1 MSVQKINQATTAVV
15 GFLIATVL
23 FVVVAVIAKYS
34 ITPPTVDADRA
45 AIRSKALAEIT
56 LAEETEL
63 NTAGVLDKSRGTV
76 RLPLETALALAAQK
90 WPNAA
95 AARADLIARVEK
107 ATAEVKPVSFE

>member
-1 MSVQKINQATTAVV
+1 MSVQKINRATVSIV
-15 GFLIATVL
+15 GFLIAAVL
-23 FVVVAVIAKYS
+23 FVVVAVVAKYS
-34 ITPPTVDADRA
+34 ITAPTIDADRA

-63 NTAGVLDKSRGTV
+63 TTAGVLDKSRGTV
-76 RLPLETALALAAQK
+76 RLPLDTALALAAK

-95 AARADLIARVEK
+95 AARADLNARVEK